1 MFKSIFNKWKKKES
15 KGELEMSEEC
25 SSIMVSLKKH
35 MAVIEFK
42 PDGTIIDANEG
53 FLNIAGYSKEEVI
66 GQHHRVMC
74 LKEYVNSGEYGEFWL
89 SLARNE
95 AKKGTFERKN
105 KTGEVIWL
113 EATYFPIEINGVV
126 IKVMKIA
133 SDVTKEKAKLEAKNA
148 LFDALSRSQ
157 AIIEFTPEGYIL
169 DANDNFVKAVKY
181 DLDEIKSQHHKIF
194 CEDAFYEENPTF
206 WESLGKGKFRS
217 GQFKRKTKHGDILW
231 LEATYNPIFDNL
243 GKVIRV
249 IKFASDIT
257 ANVEKEKM
265 VKEASMIAHDTSLET
280 MKITEDASNR
290 LNSSIRLSGEASEK
304 TSKTSENIDK
314 LNEQAEKIQTIV
326 STIKGIAE
334 QTNLL
339 ALNAAIEAARAG
351 EQGRGFA
358 VVADEV
364 RQLASRTSES
374 TSEIEAVVIENQEMA
389 TSVQNGMN
397 DVANL
402 VGQGKVQIYDV
413 AEVMKDITTGAS
425 NICATVSDLSKV

>member
-1 MFKSIFNKWKKKES
+1 MFKSVFNKRKINATEDAF
-15 KGELEMSEEC
+15 EMSEEC
-25 SSIMVSLKKH
+25 SSIMTALKKH

-42 PDGTIIDANEG
+42 PDGTIIDVNED
-53 FLNIAGYSKEEVI
+53 FLNIAGYKKEEVI

-74 LKEYVNSGEYGEFWL
+74 LKNYADSDEYKEFWQ

-105 KTGEVIWL
+105 KTGDIIWL
-113 EATYFPIEINGVV
+113 EATYFPIEINDVV
-126 IKVMKIA
+126 VKVMKIA
-133 SDVTKEKAKLEAKNA
+133 SDVTTEKARLESKNA

-169 DANDNFVKAVKY
+169 DANDNFVKAVQY

-194 CEDAFYEENPTF
+194 CEDSFYQENPSF
-206 WESLGKGKFRS
+206 WENLAKGEFRS
-217 GQFKRKTKHGDILW
+217 GQFKRKTKHGDTLW
-231 LEATYNPIFDNL
+231 LEATYNPVFDSL
-243 GKVIRV
+243 GKVVRV

-280 MKITEDASNR
+280 MKITEDASSR
-290 LNSSIRLSGEASEK
+290 LNSSINLSSEASET
-304 TSKTSENIDK
+304 TSQTSENIDK